1 MLFSTYILIYN
12 LSIVAFS
19 SPVEITDSKYK
30 MWLENCTQIEEMPY
44 LNETVNEYQCYPIL
58 EQGPCEPNYWFVLDQ
73 HKPNSTKCVEHPC
86 ACIISEDSNCQL
98 QHEVNGTNVY
108 KMVEFEGS
116 CQMIHDKKKCPLNQ
130 EILPNPFGIG
140 R

>member
-1 MLFSTYILIYN
+1 MLMLFSTYILIYN

-58 EQGPCEPNYWFVLDQ
+58 EQGPCENKLGR
-73 HKPNSTKCVEHPC
+73 
-86 ACIISEDSNCQL
+86 AM
-98 QHEVNGTNVY
+98 TNLTIY
-108 KMVEFEGS
+108 CM
-116 CQMIHDKKKCPLNQ
+116 
-130 EILPNPFGIG
+130 